1 VRLERWTSPLAMI
14 VASVVALGGPAVA
27 FDDTDF
33 CVAVKQLAAAA
44 DGDVGVWVDRK
55 TRNAGVAVACDRKL
69 VEFRRFT
76 YSPSSSLD
84 GAWKAGKAAEWNGT
98 YCASPLWAQAIRNN
112 WKIALSVTAVDG
124 GHVLLHAECK

>member
-1 VRLERWTSPLAMI
+1 VRLERWVWSLLSIIAL
-14 VASVVALGGPAVA
+14 VAAPGGPVVA
-27 FDDTDF
+27 FDDADF
-33 CVAVKQLAAAA
+33 CVAIKQWAAAT

-55 TRNAGVAVACDRKL
+55 TRNAGVMVVCDRKL

-84 GAWKAGKAAEWNGT
+84 GAWRASKAAEWSGAH
-98 YCASPLWAQAIRNN
+98 CGSPLWTQAIRNN
-112 WKIALSVTAVDG
+112 WKIALSVTAADG